1 MRARETAMRI
11 GEALRLEWTDL
22 DFERNIITLNN
33 LKREEN
39 PGNSNSVTQ
48 SWPDSTVSQNF
59 QCKM

>member
-1 MRARETAMRI
+1 MRI

-48 SWPDSTVSQNF
+48 SWPDSTSYLESQPKF
-59 QCKM
+59 SV